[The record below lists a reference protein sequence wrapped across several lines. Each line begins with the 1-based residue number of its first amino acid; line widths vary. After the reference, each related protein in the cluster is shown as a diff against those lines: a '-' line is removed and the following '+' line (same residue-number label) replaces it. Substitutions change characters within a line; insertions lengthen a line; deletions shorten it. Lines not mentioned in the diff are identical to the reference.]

1 MDLIVREVQISD
13 AEGIINIFNPI
24 IKAGMYTAITR
35 TISIEAER
43 EFISKFN
50 KRGIFHVAVDNSQQE
65 IVGFQ
70 NVEPF
75 GNDFTDAFDHVG
87 VIGTFVSLSHRRQG
101 IAKSLFQA
109 TFNACIGKGYEKIF
123 AYVRA
128 DNQVALSTYL
138 NQGFDIIGTARKHAK
153 INGFYID
160 EIMIE
165 RFL

>member
-1 MDLIVREVQISD
+1 M
-13 AEGIINIFNPI
+13 
-24 IKAGMYTAITR
+24 
-35 TISIEAER
+35 
-43 EFISKFN
+43 
-50 KRGIFHVAVDNSQQE
+50 
-65 IVGFQ
+65 
-70 NVEPF
+70 
-75 GNDFTDAFDHVG
+75 G

-109 TFNACIGKGYEKIF
+109 TFNACIDKGYEKIF

-165 RFL
+165 RLL